1 MKTMKYATPILL
13 ALGAILMPTACTND
27 DSLQQAVTP
36 MEEINLYVAM
46 ENQTTGTT
54 RAASGLQIDPETNYN
69 QLGVFVY
76 RKGYTGPVSQDTYT
90 CRENIQPTGAVDNT
104 TSKKL
109 TFQTP
114 MSFPLSGDDKD
125 VDVYVYAPYKNTYSD
140 VTDMEITVAANQAA
154 AADYLASDFVYGKAT
169 ADYDA
174 EDKSAAVTMYHALV
188 KLTFKIDDVGN
199 GTDASAISEIK
210 LTNVFKRAVINMST
224 ALNAAAPWLTGGIQV
239 TTPTDDPTNDKGDV
253 IVSNNTADPSLYNHV
268 KPVELGDPEGTG
280 VGVSAIIPAQNVLTT
295 AGSPKVAVTIDNV
308 TRDVYL
314 GSDEDGGLSDLA
326 PGYEYVFTLN
336 IKSQNIIVVAVSI
349 NPWTAGTEQV
359 RDLIFN

>member
-1 MKTMKYATPILL
+1 M
-13 ALGAILMPTACTND
+13 GAFTACSSD
-27 DSLQQAVTP
+27 ESLQQEVTAK
-36 MEEINLYVAM
+36 EEINLYVAM

-54 RAASGLQIDPETNYN
+54 RAASGIVINPETNYN

-76 RKGYTGPVSQDTYT
+76 RKGHTAPVSQDTYT

-109 TFQTP
+109 TFETP

-125 VDVYVYAPYKNTYSD
+125 VDVYVYAPYNSAENFD
-140 VTDMEITVAANQAA
+140 VTNMEITVAANQAA
-154 AADYLASDFVYGKAT
+154 DADYLASDFVYGKAT

-174 EDKSAAVTMYHALV
+174 EDKSAAVTMHHALV

-199 GTDASAISEIK
+199 GTNASAISEIK

-224 ALNAAAPWLTGGIQV
+224 ALNAAAPWLTAGTQV
-239 TTPTDDPTNDKGDV
+239 TTPTNNPTADKGDV
-253 IVSNNTADPSLYNHV
+253 IVSNSTVDGNLYNHV
-268 KPVELGDPEGTG
+268 KPVEVGDPEGTG
-280 VGVSAIIPAQNVLTT
+280 VGVSCIIPAQNVLTT
-295 AGSPKVAVTIDNV
+295 EGSPKVAVTIDNV

-314 GSDEDGGLSDLA
+314 GSDGDGGLSDLV

-336 IKSQNIIVVAVSI
+336 IKSQNIIVIAVSI
-349 NPWTAGTEQV
+349 NAWTAGTEQA